1 MKKFIKNNKLT
12 VITFIICLIF
22 VILVFTIKLTFF
34 PNEGRAIYGDRL
46 DGIKEVE
53 VTSKQ
58 QKSIVSKLEEKEE
71 VKSIDIDI
79 KGRIL
84 NVIITVDDD
93 VELDASKALS
103 ALIIENLE
111 EDQTTYYDIQV
122 FIKKSNEE
130 DTRFPIIGYKHQD
143 KDELSWSKDRWVKKL
158 MSHVFDIIKKNVR
171 H

>member
-130 DTRFPIIGYKHQD
+130 DTRFPIIGYKYQD
-143 KDELSWSKDRWVKKL
+143 KDEFSWSKDR
-158 MSHVFDIIKKNVR
+158 
-171 H
+171 

>member
-22 VILVFTIKLTFF
+22 VILVFAIKLTLF

-46 DGIKEVE
+46 EGIEKVE
-53 VTSKQ
+53 ITSKQ
-58 QKSIVSKLEEKEE
+58 QKNIISKLEEKDE
-71 VKSIDIDI
+71 VKSVETDI

-84 NVIITVDDD
+84 NVIITVNDD
-93 VELDASKALS
+93 VELDPAKALTS
-103 ALIIENLE
+103 LVVENLE
-111 EDQTTYYDIQV
+111 ENQTTYYDIQV

-143 KDELSWSKDRWVKKL
+143 KNEFSWSKDR
-158 MSHVFDIIKKNVR
+158 
-171 H
+171 